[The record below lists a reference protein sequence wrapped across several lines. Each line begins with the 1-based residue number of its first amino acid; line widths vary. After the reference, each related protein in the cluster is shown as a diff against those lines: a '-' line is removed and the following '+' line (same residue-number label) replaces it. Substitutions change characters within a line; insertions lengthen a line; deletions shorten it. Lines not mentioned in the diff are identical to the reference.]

1 MKRFKDIAVE
11 LHTVTNEPIQ
21 ENLLRKGAALAYGSK
36 SKGHGDKAVQF
47 LNNSNQTLNSVA
59 RKDLS
64 SKEKIDLLADALL
77 MQNQALTQLRMQLG
91 SAVSISVATA
101 LLVQK
106 DKRRR

>member
-36 SKGHGDKAVQF
+36 SKGHGDKAVQH
-47 LNNSNQTLNSVA
+47 LKNSNQVLDRVS

-64 SKEKIDLLADALL
+64 SEQKLDLLADALL

-106 DKRRR
+106 GKRR

>member
-1 MKRFKDIAVE
+1 MDVDTLSADDRQI
-11 LHTVTNEPIQ
+11 T

-36 SKGHGDKAVQF
+36 SKSHGDKAVQH
-47 LNNSNQTLNSVA
+47 LKNSNQTLNSVE

-64 SKEKIDLLADALL
+64 SKEKIDLLADALVL
-77 MQNQALTQLRMQLG
+77 QNQALTQLRMQLG